1 MEQRFWAKVKKSE
14 GCWEWTACKSMG
26 YGQIKHGGKMVASHR
41 LSYEMAYGKFPK
53 ELHVLHTC
61 DNPGCVK
68 PEHLWLGTH
77 KENQKDKT
85 EKGRHHS
92 QLKTHCSNGHEY
104 SGINSRGHRV
114 CKECNSAACRRYRE
128 ARSS

>member
-1 MEQRFWAKVKKSE
+1 VEQRFWAKVKKSE

-26 YGQIKHGGKMVASHR
+26 YGQIKHGGKMIGSHR

-61 DNPGCVK
+61 DNPGCVN

-77 KENQKDKT
+77 KENQK
-85 EKGRHHS
+85 G
-92 QLKTHCSNGHEY
+92 
-104 SGINSRGHRV
+104 
-114 CKECNSAACRRYRE
+114 
-128 ARSS
+128 